1 MKVYTVWYIGS
12 TRTEAMLEGIFS
24 TMEKAKYAQ
33 AELKELNYT
42 TWIDEVEVQ

>member
-1 MKVYTVWYIGS
+1 MKVYAVWYIGS

-24 TMEKAKYAQ
+24 TMEKAERAQ
-33 AELKELNYT
+33 KDLKELDYT